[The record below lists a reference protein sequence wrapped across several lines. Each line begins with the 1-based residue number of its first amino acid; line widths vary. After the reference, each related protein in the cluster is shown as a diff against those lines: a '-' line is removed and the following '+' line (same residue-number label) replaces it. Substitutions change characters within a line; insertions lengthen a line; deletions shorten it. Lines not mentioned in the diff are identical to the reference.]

1 MKLKNGI
8 LVKSPTERA
17 AKGAQKR
24 PGALRNAQAR
34 PQIPSANVG
43 QQPKNILH
51 ASAKAEKYFSCVVD
65 EWIDDFEWNWKNRI
79 LIKDPTK

>member
-43 QQPKNILH
+43 QQPKSIIH
-51 ASAKAEKYFSCVVD
+51 ASTNSENHFSCVVD
-65 EWIDDFEWNWKNRI
+65 GWIEDFE
-79 LIKDPTK
+79 